1 MLVFLEVVTMISITI
16 LLRYYKGTNFYN
28 LIGAM
33 VVYDVLLPYSFLMN
47 TSHNK
52 DRVVQ
57 LGWKN
62 VFKNIIGK
70 GNNSVE
76 CDPNISNETKS
87 KRKPLHKEK
96 IPHKRE
102 TGEKIFTISPSKI
115 DRYVKKVDK
124 SWILDVPVDDEPST
138 SKGVESSSSDIS
150 PLSPVMLIRQDI
162 HQGENENSSD
172 ELVKIETE
180 DESNDQMTIEK
191 GLISKMIIFIED
203 EEKYIQVFK
212 DFVSLQDHC
221 TAGKEISEFLLEHET
236 KYYDPPIKNQSKN
249 RNPKHKDQSQDKNKS
264 NSSSENVASHPEGK
278 RNLCSEQNL
287 SFDEQQNYR
296 REKRQIL
303 LDKLKSYTRHDLSY
317 GSLKEQLI
325 DLEEGFI

>member
-1 MLVFLEVVTMISITI
+1 MISITI

-70 GNNSVE
+70 SNNSVE
-76 CDPNISNETKS
+76 YDPNFSNETKS
-87 KRKPLHKEK
+87 KRKPLHKDK

-102 TGEKIFTISPSKI
+102 TGDKIFTISPSKI
-115 DRYVKKVDK
+115 DRYVKKVDN

-150 PLSPVMLIRQDI
+150 PLSPVMLIQQEI
-162 HQGENENSSD
+162 NQGENKNSSD
-172 ELVKIETE
+172 DLAKMETE
-180 DESNDQMTIEK
+180 DESDEQITIEK
-191 GLISKMIIFIED
+191 GLVSKMIIFIED

-221 TAGKEISEFLLEHET
+221 RAGKEIGELLLEHEIN
-236 KYYDPPIKNQSKN
+236 YYDPPIKNQSKN
-249 RNPKHKDQSQDKNKS
+249 RNSKHNHQSQDQIKS
-264 NSSSENVASHPEGK
+264 NSSSENVTPHPEGK
-278 RNLCSEQNL
+278 RNLCPEQNL
-287 SFDEQQNYR
+287 SLEEQQNYR
-296 REKRQIL
+296 RGKRQIL
-303 LDKLKSYTRHDLSY
+303 LDKLKSYTRLDLSY
-317 GSLKEQLI
+317 ESLKEELI
-325 DLEEGFI
+325 NLEEGFM

>member
-1 MLVFLEVVTMISITI
+1 
-16 LLRYYKGTNFYN
+16 
-28 LIGAM
+28 M

-76 CDPNISNETKS
+76 SDPNFSNETKT
-87 KRKPLHKEK
+87 KRKPLHKDK

-102 TGEKIFTISPSKI
+102 TGENIFTISPSKI
-115 DRYVKKVDK
+115 DRYVKKVDN
-124 SWILDVPVDDEPST
+124 SWILEVPVDDEPST

-150 PLSPVMLIRQDI
+150 PLSPVILIMQKI
-162 HQGENENSSD
+162 HQGENKNSSD
-172 ELVKIETE
+172 DLAKMETE
-180 DESNDQMTIEK
+180 DESEEQITIEK
-191 GLISKMIIFIED
+191 GLVSKMIIFIED

-221 TAGKEISEFLLEHET
+221 RAGKEISELSLEHEMN
-236 KYYDPPIKNQSKN
+236 YYDPPIKNQSKN
-249 RNPKHKDQSQDKNKS
+249 RNSKHNDQSLNHIKS
-264 NSSSENVASHPEGK
+264 NSSSENVTPHPEGK
-278 RNLCSEQNL
+278 RNLCPEQNL
-287 SFDEQQNYR
+287 SLEEPQNYR
-296 REKRQIL
+296 RGKRQML
-303 LDKLKSYTRHDLSY
+303 LDKLKSYTRHDSSY
-317 GSLKEQLI
+317 ESLKEELI
-325 DLEEGFI
+325 NLEEGFM

>member
-1 MLVFLEVVTMISITI
+1 
-16 LLRYYKGTNFYN
+16 
-28 LIGAM
+28 M

-76 CDPNISNETKS
+76 NDANISNETKR

-96 IPHKRE
+96 VPHVRE
-102 TGEKIFTISPSKI
+102 TGEKIFTISPTKI
-115 DRYVKKVDK
+115 DRYVKKLDN
-124 SWILDVPVDDEPST
+124 SWILDVPVDEEPST

-150 PLSPVMLIRQDI
+150 PLSPVMLIGQEI
-162 HQGENENSSD
+162 HQEANKNTPD
-172 ELVKIETE
+172 ELAKTETE
-180 DESNDQMTIEK
+180 DESDDQITIEK
-191 GLISKMIIFIED
+191 GLVSKMIIYIED

-221 TAGKEISEFLLEHET
+221 RAGKEISELLLEHET
-236 KYYDPPIKNQSKN
+236 KYYDPPIKNHSKN
-249 RNPKHKDQSQDKNKS
+249 RNSKHNDQSQDQIKS
-264 NSSSENVASHPEGK
+264 KTSSGNVASHPEGK
-278 RNLCSEQNL
+278 RNLCSEQES

-296 REKRQIL
+296 RGKRQIL
-303 LDKLKSYTRHDLSY
+303 LDKLTSYDTPHDLSY
-317 GSLKEQLI
+317 ESLKEQLI
-325 DLEEGFI
+325 NLEEGFV